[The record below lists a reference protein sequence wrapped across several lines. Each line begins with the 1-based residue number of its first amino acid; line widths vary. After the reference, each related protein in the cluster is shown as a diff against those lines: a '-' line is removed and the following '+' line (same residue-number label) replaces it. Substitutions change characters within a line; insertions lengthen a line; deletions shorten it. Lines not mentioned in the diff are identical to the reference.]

1 MKRKT
6 LFILITALFFMSLG
20 GIAHAEFKYTL
31 LESFPGF
38 FTAGTTGPELPA
50 MILAIYKFG
59 IWTVGIA
66 GLFMLT
72 IGGFMYMASAGNNA
86 TVTSAKKIIADSL
99 LGIIAALGAYL
110 IMYVINPDL
119 TNINIAFTQA
129 QLGAGTG
136 AAPATTGTT
145 GAGGSTGTCSSG
157 SCSAVDSPISL
168 NSSGVDTKI
177 LKALIDG
184 GEGCNN
190 SHSSDGLSCGYGQ
203 IQYKYMRSVCGLSGS
218 DTELCAQVQGDI
230 QLDINCTA
238 TFVSTQTIPCA
249 NKVFGNTEAS
259 SIGSCYNAGYTG
271 GCGTNNYCQRVA
283 TYYASCSS

>member
-99 LGIIAALGAYL
+99 LGIVAALGAYL

-136 AAPATTGTT
+136 AAPATTPPVTPG
-145 GAGGSTGTCSSG
+145 GALPAGGTYTSLSDIPTQVSSQDGDASTELANLVVCIANKLPNQVQISSISDSNGGVNCYTDHPAWGQCTGNTSTNCCFHAKNSCHYGGPSCPGKSYAADFSSTGSSASIDQILSVASTCGANYTLDESNHAHVSVG
-157 SCSAVDSPISL
+157 ASC
-168 NSSGVDTKI
+168 
-177 LKALIDG
+177 
-184 GEGCNN
+184 GCN
-190 SHSSDGLSCGYGQ
+190 
-203 IQYKYMRSVCGLSGS
+203 
-218 DTELCAQVQGDI
+218 
-230 QLDINCTA
+230 
-238 TFVSTQTIPCA
+238 
-249 NKVFGNTEAS
+249 
-259 SIGSCYNAGYTG
+259 
-271 GCGTNNYCQRVA
+271 
-283 TYYASCSS
+283 